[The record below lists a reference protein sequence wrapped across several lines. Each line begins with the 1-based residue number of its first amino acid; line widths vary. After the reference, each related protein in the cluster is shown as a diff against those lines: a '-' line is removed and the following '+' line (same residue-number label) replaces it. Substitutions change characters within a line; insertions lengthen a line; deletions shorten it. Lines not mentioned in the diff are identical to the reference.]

1 MRVTKDDCEWLL
13 EPLNICQNSGLPCE
27 KHKNCMKKR
36 KLRAMRQIRNFRPG
50 KQTKE
55 RKKDAENQTPAETGA

>member
-36 KLRAMRQIRNFRPG
+36 KLRAMRQVRNFRPG

-55 RKKDAENQTPAETGA
+55 REK